1 MLREVLLT
9 FYSLLIFIL
18 TPFLVLLSLLHLNS
32 VKDYPKRLLLK
43 ILAAGPVPQHVA
55 FVMDG
60 NRRYA
65 RMLGKGVKHGHGE
78 GYESL
83 RRVLEICFRLNIRC
97 VSVYAFAI
105 ENFKRSKEEVDAL
118 MVLAVDKLDE
128 LCRHGDLLNQYNVRL
143 NVIGR
148 TELFPSH
155 VKTIVK
161 RAEDLTRMNDG
172 SILNICMPYASTDEI
187 TTAIESCIHDAIE
200 DKVPTTITAE
210 KITSRLMTTERGS
223 PPRVDILIR
232 TSGVTR
238 LSDFMLWQ
246 SNEHTQIHFVD
257 AFWPDFRLLDFVPII
272 LQWQRAVWSGRV
284 TPQKPY
290 KSNRRV
296 SRRRLEVK
304 TE

>member
-43 ILAAGPVPQHVA
+43 ILAAGP
-55 FVMDG
+55 
-60 NRRYA
+60 
-65 RMLGKGVKHGHGE
+65 
-78 GYESL
+78 
-83 RRVLEICFRLNIRC
+83 VLEICFRLNIRC

-200 DKVPTTITAE
+200 DKVHGEESPTTITAE

>member
-65 RMLGKGVKHGHGE
+65 RMLGKGVKHGH
-78 GYESL
+78 
-83 RRVLEICFRLNIRC
+83 
-97 VSVYAFAI
+97 VYAFAI

-200 DKVPTTITAE
+200 DKVHGEESPTTITAE